1 MAQNNVDKA
10 LVEAPIQYDLTNLT
24 PEQAAQV
31 NANDDM
37 AELDIQLVGPDDD
50 GLDADGGATINLGPE
65 APVGSDTGFYANL
78 AVTLTEAELSEVATY
93 VTTSAEVDKSS
104 RKDWEDAYTKGLDLL
119 GIKPENRTEP
129 FEGATGVSH
138 PVLNEAVS
146 QFQAGAYKEL
156 LPSNGPV
163 NTKIIGKSTPE
174 LEKRAQR
181 IKDFMNYNIM
191 YVMEEYEP
199 EYDQMLYFCGL
210 SGSAFKK
217 VYRDTQLSRPVS
229 KFVPAEDLLVPYTAT
244 SLRSAER
251 ITHVIRISGNELRKL
266 QVNGFYRD
274 IELPNNPTVTANQVR
289 EKYDELE
296 GKEATYDVVRGEGDY
311 TLYECHCYFDF
322 DSFPDQNKDNEPT
335 GIKLPYIVTVCADNS
350 EVLGVRRNWN
360 ESDTTKRR
368 LDHFVHY
375 KFTPGLGFYGFGLIH
390 LLGNLSKS
398 ATSILRQL
406 IDAGT
411 LSNLP
416 GGFKARGLRIANDQD
431 SINPGEWRDVD
442 VPGGSLRESL
452 MPLPYKEPS
461 GTLFQLL
468 GFVIGAAEKFIGTQE
483 LGIADGN
490 KETPVGTTV
499 ALLERGSK
507 VMSAVHKRLH
517 AALKFELK
525 LLADLFAQET
535 PLQYPYEV
543 DGGGPEI
550 MAEDFSPAIDILPIS
565 DPNIFSMAQ
574 RVVLAQEQLKLAQSA
589 PEMHNLHEAFSRMY
603 SALGVNNID
612 DLLPPPPQP
621 VPMDPAIENGRF
633 AMAAAGSGE
642 PPKVFPA
649 QNHQAHMAAHLAFC
663 QSKMAQSSTAVYA
676 VAMQHIY
683 EHISVMSEE
692 MARAELQMPPIQ
704 PPTAEQ
710 PVDPTSS
717 DPALQARVAEL
728 SAQLML
734 QLMEQESSMGGN
746 AEDPLVALKSRE
758 LDIRETANKQKT
770 QLDAAKMRQNAELT
784 QEKIDSTEEI
794 ATMRAN
800 IQLRGQANPLNQP
813 NRRQ

>member
-10 LVEAPIQYDLTNLT
+10 LVEAPIQYDITNLT

-31 NANDDM
+31 NANDDI
-37 AELDIQLVGPDDD
+37 AELDIQLVGSDDD
-50 GLDADGGATINLGPE
+50 NLDADGGATINLGPE
-65 APVGSDTGFYANL
+65 APVGADTGFYANL
-78 AVTLTEAELSEVATY
+78 ADSLTEAELSEIATY
-93 VTTSAEVDKSS
+93 VATSAEADKSS
-104 RKDWEDAYTKGLDLL
+104 RQDWEDTYTKGLDLL

-138 PVLNEAVS
+138 PVLNESVS

-156 LPSNGPV
+156 IPPNGPV
-163 NTKIIGKSTPE
+163 STKVIGKSTPE

-217 VYRDTQLSRPVS
+217 IYRDDQLGRPVS
-229 KFVPAEDLLVPYTAT
+229 KFIPAEDLLVPYTAT

-266 QVNGFYRD
+266 QVSGFYRD
-274 IELPNNPTVTANQVR
+274 IELPNNPTITANQVK
-289 EKYDELE
+289 EKYNELE
-296 GKEATYDVVRGEGDY
+296 GKEATFDISKGEGDY
-311 TLYECHCYFDF
+311 TLYECHGYFDLESYPDLNA
-322 DSFPDQNKDNEPT
+322 DSLPT
-335 GIKLPYIVTVCADNS
+335 GIKLPYIVTICADNN

-360 ESDTTKRR
+360 ESDQRKRR
-368 LDHFVHY
+368 LEHFVHY

-398 ATSILRQL
+398 ATSVLRQL

-442 VPGGSLRESL
+442 VPGGNLRESL

-468 GFVIGAAEKFIGTQE
+468 GFVVTAAEKFIGTQE

-517 AALKFELK
+517 AALKLELK

-550 MAEDFSPAIDILPIS
+550 MADDFSPAIDIVPVS

-589 PEMHNLHEAFSRMY
+589 PELHNLHEAYSRMY
-603 SALGVNNID
+603 SALGVTNID
-612 DLLPPPPQP
+612 DLLPPPAQP
-621 VPMDPAIENGRF
+621 MPLDPANENAKF
-633 AMAAAGSGE
+633 TLAAAGSGE
-642 PPKVFPA
+642 PPKAFPG
-649 QNHQAHMAAHLAFC
+649 QNHDAHMAAHLAFC
-663 QSKMAQSSTAVYA
+663 NSKMAKASTAVYA

-683 EHISVMSEE
+683 DHIALKSEE
-692 MARAELQMPPIQ
+692 MARQELGMPPMQ
-704 PPTAEQ
+704 PPSNEQ
-710 PVDPTSS
+710 PVDPTSA
-717 DPALQARVAEL
+717 DPNLQARVAEMV
-728 SAQLML
+728 ATFML
-734 QLMEQESSMGGN
+734 QLNEQEQAMGGGD
-746 AEDPLVALKSRE
+746 EDPLVALKSRE
-758 LDIRETANKQKT
+758 LDIREAANQQKN
-770 QLDAAKMRQNAELT
+770 QLDAAKMRQNANLAED
-784 QEKIDSTEEI
+784 KIESAEDI
-794 ATMRAN
+794 AKMRAS
-800 IQLRGQANPLNQP
+800 IQLMSQANRSNQP

>member
-1 MAQNNVDKA
+1 MAQNNIEKS
-10 LVEAPIQYDLTNLT
+10 LVEAPINPVEAFADPMSGMLMKDQDNI
-24 PEQAAQV
+24 E
-31 NANDDM
+31 
-37 AELDIQLVGPDDD
+37 ELDIQIVDESD
-50 GLDADGGATINLGPE
+50 GLDSDGGATINLGPE
-65 APVGSDTGFYANL
+65 APIGSDTGFYGNL
-78 AVTLTEAELSEVATY
+78 ADSLTDTELAEVSTY
-93 VTTSAEVDKSS
+93 VTTSVEVDQSS
-104 RKDWEDAYTKGLDLL
+104 RDDWETTYTKGLDLL

-156 LPSNGPV
+156 IPSNGPAS
-163 NTKIIGKSTPE
+163 TKIIGKSTPE

-181 IKDFMNYNIM
+181 VKDFLNYNIM

-217 VYRDTQLSRPVS
+217 IYRDEQLGRPVS
-229 KFVPAEDLLVPYTAT
+229 KFIPAEDLFVPYTAT

-251 ITHVIRISGNELRKL
+251 ITHRISISGNELRKL
-266 QVNGFYRD
+266 QVSGFYRD
-274 IELPNNPTVTANQVR
+274 MDIPNSPTITANQVK
-289 EKYDELE
+289 EKYNELE
-296 GKEATYDVVRGEGDY
+296 GKEPTFDISKGEGDY

-322 DSFPDQNKDNEPT
+322 ESYPDMGVDGEPT
-335 GIKLPYIVTVCADNS
+335 GIKLPYIVTVCAENN

-360 ESDTTKRR
+360 ETDPKKAR

-390 LLGNLSKS
+390 LLGNMSKS

-442 VPGGSLRESL
+442 VPGGNLRESL

-468 GFVIGAAEKFIGTQE
+468 GFTVMAAEKFIGTQE

-517 AALKFELK
+517 AALKQELK
-525 LLADLFAQET
+525 LLADLFAQEA
-535 PLQYPYEV
+535 PLSYPYEV
-543 DGGGPEI
+543 DGGGPEL
-550 MAEDFSPAIDILPIS
+550 MAEDFSPAIDIVPVS

-574 RVVLAQEQLKLAQSA
+574 RVVLAQEQLKLAQSN
-589 PEMHNLHEAFSRMY
+589 PEMHNLREAYMRMY

-612 DLLPPPPQP
+612 DLLPPPQQP
-621 VPMDPAIENGRF
+621 MPVDPAKENGTF
-633 AMAAAGSGE
+633 ALTAAGGAE
-642 PPKVFPA
+642 PPKAFPG
-649 QNHQAHMAAHLAFC
+649 QDHDAHMAAHLAFC

-676 VAMQHIY
+676 IAMQHIY
-683 EHISVMSEE
+683 EHIALKSEE
-692 MARAELQMPPIQ
+692 QARQELGMPPMQ
-704 PPTAEQ
+704 PPTNEA
-710 PVDPTSS
+710 PMDPSS
-717 DPALQARVAEL
+717 ADPNLQAAVAKKI
-728 SAQLML
+728 AQYMV
-734 QLMEQESSMGGN
+734 QLVQQEQQMGGGQD
-746 AEDPLVALKSRE
+746 DPLVALKGRE
-758 LDIRETANKQKT
+758 LDIREAQNQQKN
-770 QLDAAKMRQNAELT
+770 QLDAAKLQQNAQLAE
-784 QEKIDSTEEI
+784 EKINSTEDI
-794 ATMRAN
+794 AKMRVEA
-800 IQLRGQANPLNQP
+800 QLMGSMNRQFGG
-813 NRRQ
+813 NRR